1 MTLGKVH
8 LSLTE
13 RAAKQEHFQTF
24 LGELHQ
30 KIEEMRR
37 KKSIPQVWLFL
48 DNCSIHTANNTK
60 IAADS
65 YGFKVLFNQSYRP
78 DLNGIEGLWAHMKR
92 LYRKKVAG
100 FKAKKIKWDQ
110 YDLVREV
117 YQEVSDE
124 DARKE
129 AERGLRN
136 IMKIPS
142 SQVGN
147 LQTQMN

>member
-1 MTLGKVH
+1 MH

-30 KIEEMRR
+30 KIEELRISR
-37 KKSIPQVWLFL
+37 SIPQVWLFL

-60 IAADS
+60 VAADS
-65 YGFKVLFNQSYRP
+65 YGFRVLFNQSYRP
-78 DLNGIEGLWAHMKR
+78 DFNGIEGLWAHMKR

-100 FKAKKIKWDQ
+100 YKASQIKWDQ
-110 YDLVREV
+110 YQLVKEV
-117 YQEVSDE
+117 YEEVPDE
-124 DARKE
+124 CARKE

-136 IMKIPS
+136 LMKIPS
-142 SQVGN
+142 SNVGN
-147 LQTQMN
+147 LQTQLN